1 MQFNLQGTNGSTKH
15 HDQCVT
21 HHTIL
26 SSGRS
31 NHLVV
36 ASKPSSTAIVYLD
49 ASLATS
55 TAAHSWSNPQAW
67 IKFPTCD
74 PSTLYTAPWIILA
87 TIIFMI
93 DHQYATGVSMGWSP
107 TKKRL
112 VASLSILTWA
122 AALQL
127 HMYYLQR
134 TDEFKAKFPDLAPE
148 DTLRVR
154 VKGQHS
160 AER

>member
-1 MQFNLQGTNGSTKH
+1 
-15 HDQCVT
+15 
-21 HHTIL
+21 
-26 SSGRS
+26 
-31 NHLVV
+31 
-36 ASKPSSTAIVYLD
+36 
-49 ASLATS
+49 
-55 TAAHSWSNPQAW
+55 
-67 IKFPTCD
+67 
-74 PSTLYTAPWIILA
+74 
-87 TIIFMI
+87 
-93 DHQYATGVSMGWSP
+93 MGWSP

-154 VKGQHS
+154 VNGQHS